1 MKMSLDEFRQVNQV
15 HWNERT
21 HIHAASRLYDIDSY
35 IADPHKISDVVQFDA
50 ADLGNVRGYT
60 LLHLQCH
67 IGTDTL
73 SLARLGATVTGI
85 DFSPDAIET
94 ARKLSVDCGTPARFE
109 VAELYDTP
117 HVIND
122 RFDIVYTGVG
132 ALTWLP
138 DIAAWGRVVATMLK
152 PGGMLFVRDF
162 HPMLWT
168 IDDRQ
173 DTEALVVTYPYFETQ
188 PVRFENEYTYSDGD
202 RLTHTVNYEWN
213 HGLGEIV
220 MSLIDNGLQLNLL
233 REHKIAESRNL
244 PCMVP
249 DADGRWRLPHNE
261 DRLPLMYTIRAAK
274 PA

>member
-1 MKMSLDEFRQVNQV
+1 
-15 HWNERT
+15 
-21 HIHAASRLYDIDSY
+21 
-35 IADPHKISDVVQFDA
+35 
-50 ADLGNVRGYT
+50 
-60 LLHLQCH
+60 
-67 IGTDTL
+67 
-73 SLARLGATVTGI
+73 
-85 DFSPDAIET
+85 
-94 ARKLSVDCGTPARFE
+94 
-109 VAELYDTP
+109 
-117 HVIND
+117 
-122 RFDIVYTGVG
+122 
-132 ALTWLP
+132 
-138 DIAAWGRVVATMLK
+138 MLK